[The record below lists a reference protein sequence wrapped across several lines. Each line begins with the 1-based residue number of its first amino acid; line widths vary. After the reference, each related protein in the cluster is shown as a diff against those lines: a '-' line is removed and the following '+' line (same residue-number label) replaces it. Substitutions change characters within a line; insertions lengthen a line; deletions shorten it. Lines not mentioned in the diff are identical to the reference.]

1 MGVGGT
7 VAPTEE
13 DTSAWEPPL
22 VDAYQRGYLGLV
34 RLAYLITGS
43 RDAAPDIVQDAFISA
58 RRSWDRVR
66 DPEPYIRAIVINGCR
81 AWARRR
87 RLERSHAR
95 ADERVDQLAADEL
108 WDALDSLQP
117 RPRTAIVLRYYAGLP
132 DDEIARLIGCRPS
145 TVRSVIHRALRQLRR
160 EIGQ

>member
-13 DTSAWEPPL
+13 DTSAWEPLL
-22 VDAYQRGYLGLV
+22 VATYRRSHREFV
-34 RLAYLITGS
+34 RLAFLITGS
-43 RDAAPDIVQDAFISA
+43 RDAAPDIVQDAFINA

-66 DPEPYIRAIVINGCR
+66 DPEPYIRAIVVNGCR

-87 RLERSHAR
+87 RLERRHAR
-95 ADERVDQLAADEL
+95 GDERVEQLAADEL

-132 DDEIARLIGCRPS
+132 DDEIALLIGCRPS

-160 EIGQ
+160 EIAQ